1 MKIENLRKAA
11 ILQKKMEEIDYVLE
25 IISDYDEI
33 VLRDTVNQC
42 MDFVFPYSLKFEVKK
57 VLKDVAN
64 KHKDEL
70 LKEIE
75 KLKLIII
82 NKIKQNV

>member
-11 ILQKKMEEIDYVLE
+11 ILQKKMDETDYVLE
-25 IISDYDEI
+25 KISDYDEI

-64 KHKDEL
+64 KHKDKL

-75 KLKLIII
+75 ELD
-82 NKIKQNV
+82 

>member
-11 ILQKKMEEIDYVLE
+11 ILQKKMDEIDYVLE
-25 IISDYDEI
+25 KISDYDEI
-33 VLRDTVNQC
+33 VLRDTVDQC

-64 KHKDEL
+64 KHKDKL

-75 KLKLIII
+75 ELD
-82 NKIKQNV
+82 